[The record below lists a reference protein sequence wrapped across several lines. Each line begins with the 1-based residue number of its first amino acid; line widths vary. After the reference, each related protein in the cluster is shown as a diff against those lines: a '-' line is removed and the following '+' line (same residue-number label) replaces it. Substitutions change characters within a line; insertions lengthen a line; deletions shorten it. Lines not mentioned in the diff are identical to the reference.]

1 MFTGIIQCVG
11 SITRLDR
18 VGGDVQLVLACPGFE
33 LDDVALGDSIAVSG
47 VCLTVVDRGSDS
59 LAFDVSNET
68 LSRTTLGQRVRGDRV
83 NLEKSLR
90 LGDRLGGHVVTGHVD
105 GIGRVAAIADD
116 GRAQRWRFGIPHM
129 LAKYVAEKG
138 SVCVDGVSL
147 TVNSVGT
154 DWFNVA
160 LIPHTIAVTTFAN
173 RHAGDT
179 VNIEVDVIA
188 RYVERLAGNT

>member
-1 MFTGIIQCVG
+1 VFTGIIQCVG
-11 SITRLDR
+11 SITRLEKI
-18 VGGDVQLVLACPGFE
+18 GGDVRLALASPRFE

-47 VCLTVVDRGSDS
+47 VCLTVVDRGSVS

-68 LSRTTLGQRVRGDRV
+68 LARTTLGQRVRGDRV
-83 NLEKSLR
+83 NLEKALR

-116 GRAQRWRFGIPHM
+116 GRAQRWRFM
-129 LAKYVAEKG
+129 LPQLLARYVAEKG
-138 SVCVDGVSL
+138 SICVDGVSL
-147 TVNSVGT
+147 TVNTVGT

-173 RHAGDT
+173 RHAGDV

-188 RYVERLAGNT
+188 RYVERLAGNS

>member
-1 MFTGIIQCVG
+1 MFTGIVQCVG

-18 VGGDVQLVLACPGFE
+18 VGGDVRLVLACPGFE

-47 VCLTVVDRGSDS
+47 VCLTVIELGTES

-68 LSRTTLGQRVRGDRV
+68 LARTTLGQRARGDRV

-116 GRAQRWRFGIPHM
+116 GRAQRWRFTIPHG

-147 TVNSVGT
+147 TVNAVGT

-173 RHAGDT
+173 RHAGDV

-188 RYVERLAGNT
+188 RYVERLAGNV

>member
-1 MFTGIIQCVG
+1 
-11 SITRLDR
+11 
-18 VGGDVQLVLACPGFE
+18 
-33 LDDVALGDSIAVSG
+33 
-47 VCLTVVDRGSDS
+47 
-59 LAFDVSNET
+59 
-68 LSRTTLGQRVRGDRV
+68 
-83 NLEKSLR
+83 LR

-116 GRAQRWRFGIPHM
+116 GRAQRWRFTIPHS

-147 TVNSVGT
+147 TVNAVGT

-188 RYVERLAGNT
+188 RYVERLAGTA

>member
-18 VGGDVQLVLACPGFE
+18 IGGDVQLVLACPGFE
-33 LDDVALGDSIAVSG
+33 LEDVALGDSISVSG
-47 VCLTVVDRGSDS
+47 VCLTVVERGTDS

-68 LSRTTLGQRVRGDRV
+68 LARTTLGQRTRGDRV
-83 NLEKSLR
+83 NLEKALR

-116 GRAQRWRFGIPHM
+116 GRAQRWRFTIPHS

-147 TVNSVGT
+147 TVNAVGT

-160 LIPHTIAVTTFAN
+160 LIPHTIAVTTFAS

-188 RYVERLAGNT
+188 RYVERLAGNA